1 MDFLAV
7 CMDQIVNHAAKLRYM
22 SGGRTSV
29 PLTVRTVASGGRQF
43 GAQHSQSLEAW
54 LMHVPGS
61 EGGGARHARGRQ
73 GPVDLVHR

>member
-1 MDFLAV
+1 MHGPAG
-7 CMDQIVNHAAKLRYM
+7 QPPAKLRYM

-54 LMHVPGS
+54 LMHVP
-61 EGGGARHARGRQ
+61 
-73 GPVDLVHR
+73 PD